1 MNRTL
6 LLCLLALA
14 ASSCSEP
21 IPNRAESPE
30 AAFLAARA
38 GLRNHD
44 LRTYFDALTD
54 QAVRD
59 DLKNSAMICL
69 TGANPQAVA
78 AGLKRSVGCEAILER
93 HNWPARAGSSTELY
107 KLAIAKVQ
115 DPRALA
121 AELEANHRKHGV
133 GSAFVWEYLDK
144 VSLSDL
150 AIEGTKAHAM
160 ATWETDDKREVRF
173 EKGATGW
180 RFDPM
185 FGER

>member
-1 MNRTL
+1 MKRTL
-6 LLCLLALA
+6 LISLLALA
-14 ASSCSEP
+14 VSSCSEP
-21 IPNRAESPE
+21 IPNRADSPE

-44 LRTYFDALTD
+44 LRIYFDALTD

-69 TGANPQAVA
+69 AGANAQAVA
-78 AGLKRSVGCEAILER
+78 AGLRRSVGCEAILER
-93 HNWPARAGSSTELY
+93 YNWPARAGGSTDWY

-115 DPRALA
+115 DPRTLA
-121 AELEANHRKHGV
+121 AELETNHRKHGV

-144 VSLSDL
+144 VRLSDFVMD
-150 AIEGTKAHAM
+150 GTKARAM

-173 EKGATGW
+173 VKDATGW

-185 FGER
+185 LGER